1 MNIREER
8 EQLIRAADYRC
19 QCDNEAGRAECG
31 KAHAALGRRCTNGAF
46 VLASE
51 PDGRKVVLCHDCVDD
66 RAKFPARRARAAKKA
81 RAAEYA
87 AAQTSLLDLLPE
99 GN

>member
-1 MNIREER
+1 MNVGGER

-46 VLASE
+46 VLATE
-51 PDGRKVVLCHDCVDD
+51 PDGRKVVLCHDCDED
-66 RAKFPARRARAAKKA
+66 RAKAPGRRARADKKA
-81 RAAEYA
+81 RAAKYA
-87 AAQTSLLDLLPE
+87 AAQTSLLDLLSE